1 MNAKTTPPSRPLPA
15 RTPPAWDRRRRA
27 TLASMLALALAGC
40 AGHAARTPSLD
51 LDAGISLHT
60 HRDGDDLLTA
70 GLGEAG
76 LRSATPPAFAD
87 PAQPTAAELRRRA
100 IWTNWRGI
108 ADLSPGGGYAETY
121 GALAPVPGREYHALV
136 RLPGRKQP
144 HRVMVQV
151 PDGFDAGA
159 RCVVVAASSG
169 SRGVYGAIA
178 LAGAW
183 GLPRGCAVAYTD
195 KGAGT
200 GYVDT
205 RDGRGFG
212 LDGRLADGDAPVEFR
227 VPAMAAADGANA
239 DDTATPG
246 ATVAAGSA
254 SGGAAPIAVKHAH
267 SGDNPEA
274 DWGHHVAQAAE
285 FSLQVLSLA
294 YPDAAPWT
302 FDTTRV
308 IAVGV
313 SNGGGAVLRAGELG
327 GPHFDA
333 VLAVSPNILPGDGGR
348 PLYDYAS
355 DAAIWMPCALN
366 ARAFDAVP
374 LARPGGASS
383 TAGFA
388 RCASLR
394 AAGLVDADDSA
405 AQAEA
410 ARRHLLAGGWTDEA
424 IAAGAL
430 SSNFDLWRA
439 VNATYASAYARTG
452 PDAMPCG
459 FSFTA
464 LDASGQPRAPTAA
477 ERAAWWSDGSGIP
490 PGNGIALRSPPAEGG
505 DPTLPG
511 NLCLRGLWDDAG
523 SAVRAG
529 IEQTRAAPPRAGLP
543 VIVVHGADDG
553 LVPEAFSG
561 AAYARWA
568 AQDGAAIRYW
578 RVRNAQH
585 FDAFLG
591 LPVLAMRYVPMMPY
605 GYRALDAAWAHIAE
619 DKPLPADA
627 DIATTPRAFV
637 DGAVQPLRA
646 ENLGQMP

>member
-1 MNAKTTPPSRPLPA
+1 MNAKTTLPSRPLPA

-27 TLASMLALALAGC
+27 TLASLLALSLAGC
-40 AGHAARTPSLD
+40 AGQAARTPALD
-51 LDAGISLHT
+51 VEAGISLKT

-87 PAQPTAAELRRRA
+87 PARPTVDELRRRA

-108 ADLSPGGGYAETY
+108 ADLSPGGGYGEVY

-136 RLPGRKQP
+136 RLPERRQP

-151 PDGFDAGA
+151 PDAFDAQA

-169 SRGVYGAIA
+169 SRGIYGAIA

-212 LDGRLADGDAPVEFR
+212 LDGRLAEGDAPVEFR
-227 VPAMAAADGANA
+227 VPAASA
-239 DDTATPG
+239 
-246 ATVAAGSA
+246 AAGS
-254 SGGAAPIAVKHAH
+254 GAANAPGAAVAPGSTTGFAPPIAVKHAH

-274 DWGHHVAQAAE
+274 DWGRHVAQAAE

-294 YPDAAPWT
+294 HPDAGPWT
-302 FDTTRV
+302 FENTRV

-313 SNGGGAVLRAGELG
+313 SNGGGAVLRAGELD

-333 VLAVSPNILPGDGGR
+333 VVAVSPNILPRDGGR
-348 PLYDYAS
+348 PLYDYSS

-366 ARAFDAVP
+366 ASAYDGVM
-374 LARPGGASS
+374 LARPGGAPSP
-383 TAGFA
+383 AGVA

-394 AAGLVDADDSA
+394 AAGFFADDEPR

-410 ARRHLLAGGWTDEA
+410 ARRHLLEGGWTDAA
-424 IAAGAL
+424 IAAGVL

-452 PDAMPCG
+452 PDKMPCG
-459 FSFTA
+459 FSFSA
-464 LDASGQPRAPTAA
+464 LDPAGQPRPPTAA

-490 PGNGIALRSPPAEGG
+490 PGSGIALRDPRAEGA
-505 DPTLPG
+505 DPTLEG
-511 NLCLRGLWDDAG
+511 NLCLRLLWDDAEG
-523 SAVRAG
+523 PVRDG
-529 IEQTRAAPPRAGLP
+529 IEQTRAALPRAGLP

-568 AQDGAAIRYW
+568 AHDGTTIRYW

-605 GYRALDAAWAHIAE
+605 GYRALDAAWAHVAE
-619 DKPLPADA
+619 GKALPADA

-637 DGAVQPLRA
+637 DGAVQSLRA
-646 ENLGQMP
+646 ENLGELP

>member
-1 MNAKTTPPSRPLPA
+1 MNAHATPTTRPLPA
-15 RTPPAWDRRRRA
+15 PPAPAGHHRHTPARPLA
-27 TLASMLALALAGC
+27 TMALSLLALSLAGC
-40 AGHAARTPSLD
+40 AGQPTRTPSLD
-51 LDAGISLHT
+51 LAAGISLQT

-76 LRSATPPAFAD
+76 LRNATPPAFANPD
-87 PAQPTAAELRRRA
+87 QPTAAELRRRA
-100 IWTNWRGI
+100 VWTNWRGI
-108 ADLSPGGGYAETY
+108 ADLAPGGGYGSVY

-136 RLPGRKQP
+136 RLPGRQQP

-151 PDGFDAGA
+151 PDGFDVAK

-169 SRGVYGAIA
+169 SRGIYGAIA

-212 LDGRLADGDAPVEFR
+212 LDGRMADAGAPVEFR
-227 VPAMAAADGANA
+227 VPAAATAD
-239 DDTATPG
+239 
-246 ATVAAGSA
+246 
-254 SGGAAPIAVKHAH
+254 APIAVKHAH

-274 DWGHHVAQAAE
+274 DWGRHVAQAAE
-285 FSLQVLSLA
+285 FSLQVLALA
-294 YPDAAPWT
+294 HPGAGPWT
-302 FDTTRV
+302 FGNTRV

-313 SNGGGAVLRAGELG
+313 SNGGGAVLRAGELD

-333 VLAVSPNILPGDGGR
+333 VVAVSPNILPDDGGR
-348 PLYDYAS
+348 ALYDYS
-355 DAAIWMPCALN
+355 TDAAIWMPCALN
-366 ARAFDAVP
+366 ARAFDGVP
-374 LARPGGASS
+374 LARPGGAPAP
-383 TAGFA
+383 AGFA
-388 RCASLR
+388 RCESLR
-394 AAGLVDADDSA
+394 AAGFVNVDAPQ

-410 ARRHLLAGGWTDEA
+410 ARRHLLQGGWTDDA
-424 IAAGAL
+424 IAAGVL
-430 SSNFDLWRA
+430 SSSFDLWRA

-459 FSFTA
+459 FSFAA
-464 LDASGQPRAPTAA
+464 LDAAGRPRAPTAA

-490 PGNGIALRSPPAEGG
+490 PGNGIALRDPRAEGG
-505 DPTLPG
+505 DPTFEG
-511 NLCLRGLWDDAG
+511 NLCLRLLWDDAEG
-523 SAVRAG
+523 PVRDG
-529 IEQTRAAPPRAGLP
+529 IEQTRAALPRAGLP

-561 AAYARWA
+561 AAYANRA
-568 AQDGAAIRYW
+568 KQEGATLRYW

-619 DKPLPADA
+619 GQPLPGDA

-637 DGAVQPLRA
+637 DGTVQPLRA
-646 ENLGQMP
+646 ENLGELP

>member
-1 MNAKTTPPSRPLPA
+1 MNAHAKLPTRPLPA
-15 RTPPAWDRRRRA
+15 PTAPAWDRRRRIPAKAIA
-27 TLASMLALALAGC
+27 TMALSLLALSLAGC
-40 AGHAARTPSLD
+40 AGQATRTPSLD
-51 LDAGISLHT
+51 LAAGPSLQT

-76 LRSATPPAFAD
+76 LRSATPPAFANPD
-87 PAQPTAAELRRRA
+87 QPTATELRRRA
-100 IWTNWRGI
+100 VWTNWRGI
-108 ADLSPGGGYAETY
+108 ADLSPGGGYGSVY

-136 RLPGRKQP
+136 RLPGRQQP

-151 PDGFDAGA
+151 PDDFDLAR

-169 SRGVYGAIA
+169 SRGIYGAIA

-212 LDGRLADGDAPVEFR
+212 LDGRLAEAGAAVEFR
-227 VPAMAAADGANA
+227 VAAAAAAD
-239 DDTATPG
+239 
-246 ATVAAGSA
+246 
-254 SGGAAPIAVKHAH
+254 APIAVKHAH

-274 DWGHHVAQAAE
+274 DWGRHVAQAAE
-285 FSLQVLSLA
+285 FSLQVLALA
-294 YPDAAPWT
+294 HPGAGPWT
-302 FDTTRV
+302 FDNTRV
-308 IAVGV
+308 LAVGV
-313 SNGGGAVLRAGELG
+313 SNGGGAVLRAGELD

-333 VLAVSPNILPGDGGR
+333 VVAVSPNILPGDGGR
-348 PLYDYAS
+348 ALYDYS
-355 DAAIWMPCALN
+355 TDAAIWMPCALN
-366 ARAFDAVP
+366 ARAFDGVA
-374 LARPGGASS
+374 LARPGGAQAP
-383 TAGFA
+383 AGFA
-388 RCASLR
+388 RCESLR
-394 AAGLVDADDSA
+394 GAGLVAVDSSAD
-405 AQAEA
+405 QAEA
-410 ARRHLLAGGWTDEA
+410 ARQHLLDGGWTDDA
-424 IAAGAL
+424 IAAGVL

-452 PDAMPCG
+452 AEAMPCG
-459 FSFTA
+459 FSFA
-464 LDASGQPRAPTAA
+464 AIDAAGQPRAPTAA

-490 PGNGIALRSPPAEGG
+490 PGNGIALRDPQAGGG
-505 DPTLPG
+505 DPTLAG
-511 NLCLRGLWDDAG
+511 NRCLRGLWDDANG
-523 SAVRAG
+523 PVRAG
-529 IEQTRAAPPRAGLP
+529 IEATRAARPRAGLP

-561 AAYARWA
+561 AAYATWA
-568 AQDGAAIRYW
+568 KREGATLRYW

-591 LPVLAMRYVPMMPY
+591 LPVLAARYLPMLPY
-605 GYRALDAAWAHIAE
+605 GYRALDAAWAHAA
-619 DKPLPADA
+619 DGAPLPADA

-646 ENLGQMP
+646 DNLGELP